1 MKRVHNS
8 LYQIFSAFSC
18 KKDSFDKVKS
28 KRIGDALRVAYPF
41 FIILPRR
48 LEGISEARIAR
59 SADNRVS

>member
-18 KKDSFDKVKS
+18 KKDSFSNVKS
-28 KRIGDALRVAYPF
+28 KRIGNALCVAYPF

-48 LEGISEARIAR
+48 LEGISETRIAK
-59 SADNRVS
+59 SADNSVS